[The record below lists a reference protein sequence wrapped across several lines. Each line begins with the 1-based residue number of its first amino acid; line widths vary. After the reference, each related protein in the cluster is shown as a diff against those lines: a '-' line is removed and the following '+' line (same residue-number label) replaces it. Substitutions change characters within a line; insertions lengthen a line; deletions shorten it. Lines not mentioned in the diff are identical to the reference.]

1 MAKWLRCLR
10 LSECGQGLVEYSLLM
25 SIVAIALIA
34 VLLSLRNGTG
44 KVYAGAGD
52 SLGQV
57 VGCSYG
63 STPGTCPAGIVT
75 ATGGGSGN
83 GNGNGSGSG
92 NGRGNN
98 GNGNGNGGGNG
109 SNGKGGGKGNQP

>member
-10 LSECGQGLVEYSLLM
+10 LSECGQGLVEYSLLA
-25 SIVAIALIA
+25 SIVAVALMA
-34 VLLSLRNGTG
+34 VLLTLRNGTG

-63 STPGTCPAGIVT
+63 SSPGGCPASLV
-75 ATGGGSGN
+75 APAGGGNGGNGNGSGN
-83 GNGNGSGSG
+83 GNGQ
-92 NGRGNN
+92 GNN

-109 SNGKGGGKGNQP
+109 SNGKGLGKGNQP